1 VPFHSATSYINRL
14 LAAGKRVAICE
25 QTTEASAGKGIVQRE
40 IVRIVSPGMAF
51 DNDALAAN
59 QNNFLV
65 AIQFTGD
72 AGNYAALD
80 ASTGDYFF
88 GAFASQEE
96 LAREISLLSPR
107 EFLIAESDFSSAE
120 KILRRISVAC
130 VTPLPD
136 YYFDPKGSFE
146 DLCRHFSVLNLEAFA
161 IKPGDPQL
169 APLGAAYRRLR
180 ESQKTANLCHL
191 REPKGRFSNEFLRV
205 DESTFDHL
213 DVFPKADRSERES
226 LFYHLD
232 QTLSAM
238 GARELRRLLQ
248 APLLSIPA
256 IEARQDAIAALM
268 DDAAILEGVR
278 SLLRGLRDLERLT
291 AKVGMKSA
299 SPRDLL
305 ALGDALTRIPHLAAH
320 LKAIPS
326 SSLLADLAVKMDSFD
341 ALTEALNSR
350 LREDTPPHAREGGIF
365 KTGWHSE
372 LDELITL
379 STEGSRFVEELEA
392 RERSATGISSLKIR
406 YNRVF
411 GYYIEITKTNLSSV
425 PAHYVRRQ
433 TTANAERFLTEELRE
448 FEDKILRAEERRVRL
463 ESRLFDELLDS
474 ISQES
479 RRILRSAEAVAW
491 LDALQGLA
499 KVAREANWARPEL
512 HEGLEIEIEDARH
525 PMLESLLG
533 RDRFV
538 ANDVHFSTAKKI
550 FVLTGPNMAGK
561 STFMRQA
568 AIQVLLAQLG
578 SFVPAKKARIG
589 IVDQIASRVGAS
601 DRIGQGQS
609 TFMVEMNEMARILR
623 QATPKSLLI
632 IDEIGRGTSTFDGLA
647 LAWAIL
653 EDIQSRLSCR
663 TLFATHYH
671 ELTALEGELSG
682 LGNLA
687 VAIRREKDSVLFL
700 HKVEAGTADGSHG
713 IEVAKLAGVPDAVVA
728 RAGQILKRLEKS
740 SPTSAKAKKILR
752 DDQQMSFSDFAS
764 EARAPSPAE
773 KIALASLQ
781 SLADQIHAIDLDR
794 CTPLDALLQIKALKE
809 KFPPAR
815 LQ

>member
-1 VPFHSATSYINRL
+1 
-14 LAAGKRVAICE
+14 
-25 QTTEASAGKGIVQRE
+25 
-40 IVRIVSPGMAF
+40 
-51 DNDALAAN
+51 
-59 QNNFLV
+59 
-65 AIQFTGD
+65 
-72 AGNYAALD
+72 
-80 ASTGDYFF
+80 
-88 GAFASQEE
+88 
-96 LAREISLLSPR
+96 
-107 EFLIAESDFSSAE
+107 
-120 KILRRISVAC
+120 
-130 VTPLPD
+130 
-136 YYFDPKGSFE
+136 
-146 DLCRHFSVLNLEAFA
+146 
-161 IKPGDPQL
+161 
-169 APLGAAYRRLR
+169 
-180 ESQKTANLCHL
+180 
-191 REPKGRFSNEFLRV
+191 
-205 DESTFDHL
+205 
-213 DVFPKADRSERES
+213 
-226 LFYHLD
+226 
-232 QTLSAM
+232 
-238 GARELRRLLQ
+238 
-248 APLLSIPA
+248 
-256 IEARQDAIAALM
+256 
-268 DDAAILEGVR
+268 
-278 SLLRGLRDLERLT
+278 
-291 AKVGMKSA
+291 
-299 SPRDLL
+299 
-305 ALGDALTRIPHLAAH
+305 
-320 LKAIPS
+320 
-326 SSLLADLAVKMDSFD
+326 
-341 ALTEALNSR
+341 
-350 LREDTPPHAREGGIF
+350 
-365 KTGWHSE
+365 
-372 LDELITL
+372 
-379 STEGSRFVEELEA
+379 
-392 RERSATGISSLKIR
+392 
-406 YNRVF
+406 
-411 GYYIEITKTNLSSV
+411 
-425 PAHYVRRQ
+425 
-433 TTANAERFLTEELRE
+433 
-448 FEDKILRAEERRVRL
+448 
-463 ESRLFDELLDS
+463 
-474 ISQES
+474 
-479 RRILRSAEAVAW
+479 
-491 LDALQGLA
+491 
-499 KVAREANWARPEL
+499 
-512 HEGLEIEIEDARH
+512 
-525 PMLESLLG
+525 MLESLLG